1 MAGISKKER
10 TKRKISEALSKMTPT
25 AIAKLET
32 AFSYD
37 CSIDEACLYAGITPP
52 TLYNWRKKNPKL
64 FKRFELLRN
73 TPILAARK
81 RVIKGV
87 EESYGNAMDYLSRKR
102 KAEFSTKDGSA
113 APPSEGVN
121 IFNDDQAVTIAKRAL
136 ERRGTTAG
144 SSTGRK

>member
-1 MAGISKKER
+1 MAR
-10 TKRKISEALSKMTPT
+10 PTKRKQINKKISESLSKMTKE
-25 AIAKLET
+25 AIVKLET

-52 TLYNWRKKNPKL
+52 TFYNWKKKNPKP

-81 RVIKGV
+81 RIIKGV

-113 APPSEGVN
+113 PPPGEGVVQT
-121 IFNDDQAVTIAKRAL
+121 FNAEQITTIAKRAIS
-136 ERRGTTAG
+136 EASGG
-144 SSTGRK
+144 EGKK